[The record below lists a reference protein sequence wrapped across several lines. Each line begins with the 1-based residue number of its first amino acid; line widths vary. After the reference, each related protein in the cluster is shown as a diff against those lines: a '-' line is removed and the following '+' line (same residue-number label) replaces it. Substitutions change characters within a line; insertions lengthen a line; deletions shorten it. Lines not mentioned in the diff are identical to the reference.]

1 MLLCIAQALKMKQF
15 TILERAPAAA
25 GLLNTIPSC
34 VFRTIYEGVW
44 HYFPNSATNFFLF
57 YYPLPPPTRLFSLGT
72 IHRTAERS
80 KNLPMT
86 YRDAGQEFL
95 CQKEKKIFDV
105 YSIYIQYVLYYTVC
119 SNMVAGVAE
128 CPEPMFNVH

>member
-95 CQKEKKIFDV
+95 CQKENSFYDV
-105 YSIYIQYVLYYTVC
+105 QYIQYSYVQYALYCTV
-119 SNMVAGVAE
+119 
-128 CPEPMFNVH
+128 

>member
-57 YYPLPPPTRLFSLGT
+57 YYPLPPTRLFSLGT

-95 CQKEKKIFDV
+95 CQKENSFYDV
-105 YSIYIQYVLYYTVC
+105 QYIQYTYSMHC
-119 SNMVAGVAE
+119 SVQYE
-128 CPEPMFNVH
+128 QE